1 MEKPVIFESDN
12 GVALLTLNRPARSN
26 SITQD
31 LLVHLYN
38 YLEMIAEDDN
48 IRAVIITGKG
58 KSFCSGIDLAVLGK
72 DNIFDP
78 RNDGLDFPDIIAAC
92 KKPVIGAING
102 PAITGG
108 LELALNLDFL
118 IASEKAFFAD
128 THARV
133 GIHPGWGMS
142 QLLQQAI
149 GARMAKQVSLTCQPF
164 TAQQALRLGLVN
176 EVLPHDELLPR
187 AKEIA
192 GYILEGKPEMISLM
206 MDLIEYRNH
215 TTLDDA
221 YSHERTGFRR
231 FLDKFQKND
240 SI

>member
-1 MEKPVIFESDN
+1 MEKPVLLNKEDGI
-12 GVALLTLNRPARSN
+12 AWLTLNRPARSN
-26 SITQD
+26 AITQD

-38 YLEMIAEDDN
+38 YIEMASEDEE
-48 IRAVIITGKG
+48 IRVLIITGQG
-58 KSFCSGIDLAVLGK
+58 KSFCSGIDLAVLEK

-92 KKPVIGAING
+92 KKPVIGAVNG

-118 IASEKAFFAD
+118 IASENAFFAD

-149 GARMAKQVSLTCQPF
+149 GVRMAKQVSLTCQPIM
-164 TAQQALRLGLVN
+164 AEQALRLGLVN
-176 EVLPHDELLPR
+176 EVVPQDELLPR
-187 AKEIA
+187 VKEIA
-192 GYILEGKPEMISLM
+192 MHILDGKPDMLSLM
-206 MDLIEYRNH
+206 MNLIEYRNK

-221 YSHERTGFRR
+221 YSHERSGFRK
-231 FLDKFQKND
+231 FIYEFQK
-240 SI
+240 

>member
-1 MEKPVIFESDN
+1 MEKPVLLNKEDGI
-12 GVALLTLNRPARSN
+12 AWLTLNRPARSN
-26 SITQD
+26 AITQN

-38 YLEMIAEDDN
+38 YIEKVSEDED
-48 IRAVIITGKG
+48 IKVLIITGQG
-58 KSFCSGIDLAVLGK
+58 RSFCSGIDLAVLEK

-92 KKPVIGAING
+92 KKPVIGAVNG

-118 IASEKAFFAD
+118 IASENAFFAD

-149 GARMAKQVSLTCQPF
+149 GVRMAKQVSLTCQPI
-164 TAQQALRLGLVN
+164 TAEQALRLGLVN
-176 EVLPHDELLPR
+176 EVVPHDELLPR
-187 AKEIA
+187 VKKIA
-192 GYILEGKPEMISLM
+192 MHILEGKPDMISLM
-206 MDLIEYRNH
+206 MNLIEYRNQ

-221 YSHERTGFRR
+221 YFHERSGFRE
-231 FLDKFQKND
+231 FICEFQK
-240 SI
+240 